1 MKAQDISKAKDPDLR
16 ASLVAMQRAA
26 ALARETAMR
35 TNTDIVIV
43 EEGKLVWIS
52 AEELRQNAAQGE
64 SQ

>member
-26 ALARETAMR
+26 ALARETAIR

-43 EEGKLVWIS
+43 EDGKLVWIS
-52 AEELRQNAAQGE
+52 AEELRKNAAQGK